1 MIYQVQHVK
10 RNFAQFNFCVI
21 KENTQ
26 GVFNYYGGYNNPW
39 RAACAV
45 DDCGGGIIVE
55 PKNIKIIN
63 YIN

>member
-1 MIYQVQHVK
+1 MIYQVQHVR

-21 KENTQ
+21 KESTQ

-39 RAACAV
+39 HAACAV
-45 DDCGGGIIVE
+45 DDCGGGIMVE
-55 PKNIKIIN
+55 PKNIKVIN